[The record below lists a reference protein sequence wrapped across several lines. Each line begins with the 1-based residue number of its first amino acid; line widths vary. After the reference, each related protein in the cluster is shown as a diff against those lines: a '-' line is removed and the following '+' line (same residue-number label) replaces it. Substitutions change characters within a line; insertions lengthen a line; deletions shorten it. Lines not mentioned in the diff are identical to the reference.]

1 MKIMRAQPRPLHS
14 RLRIMSSAFHHV
26 QVAQLVRRRYSQK
39 VDSVGSTP
47 TLDTMLPS

>member
-1 MKIMRAQPRPLHS
+1 MKIMRARPRPLHL